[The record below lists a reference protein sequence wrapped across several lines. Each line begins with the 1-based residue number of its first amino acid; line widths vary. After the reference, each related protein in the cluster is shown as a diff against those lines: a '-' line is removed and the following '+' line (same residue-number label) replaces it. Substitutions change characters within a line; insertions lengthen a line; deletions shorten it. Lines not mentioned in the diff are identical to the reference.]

1 MTESEKKAFEDGHK
15 AGLLLAAT
23 IVEEKSRVKAWQPG
37 LTDGR
42 HYAKAIREVAERI
55 EQQEVPLTFQRY
67 LDAIKKEQGI

>member
-42 HYAKAIREVAERI
+42 HYAKAIREVAN
-55 EQQEVPLTFQRY
+55 
-67 LDAIKKEQGI
+67 D

>member
-23 IVEEKSRVKAWQPG
+23 IVEAKSRVEAWQPG

-42 HYAKAIREVAERI
+42 HYAKAIREVAN
-55 EQQEVPLTFQRY
+55 
-67 LDAIKKEQGI
+67 D